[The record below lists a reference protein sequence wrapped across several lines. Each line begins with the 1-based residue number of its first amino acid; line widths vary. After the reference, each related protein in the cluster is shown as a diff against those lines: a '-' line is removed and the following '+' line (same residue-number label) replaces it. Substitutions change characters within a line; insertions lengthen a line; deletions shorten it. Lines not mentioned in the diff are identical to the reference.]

1 MTSSSCAAAPKRVQQ
16 PVTGDPPHGFLSS
29 QRSALLLSLLL
40 IVAVQVSYN
49 AVTRNGFINYD
60 DERYIVNNPH
70 IKAGWTWST
79 VKWAFTTFHEANWAP
94 LSWLFHMLDY
104 RLFGLSPGGHHYA
117 SVLLHA
123 ANAVLLFLLLQRA
136 TGFRWRS
143 LMVAALFALHP
154 INVESVAWAAELK
167 NVLSMMFFLLALHA
181 YVWYTRRPALYRYMA
196 VFFLFALGLLSK
208 SQVITFPFL
217 LCLWDYWPL
226 GRIFPSASS
235 ESRPQGGKPAN
246 LWYGWLVLEKLPLL
260 LLSAASA
267 VITMAAE
274 KAGAAVES
282 FARFGLSLRLETALI
297 AYVGYLE
304 KAFWP
309 VNLVALY
316 PHPTRLYPVWQ
327 VVGAAI
333 LLGSVTVGVLLARNR
348 RYLAVGWFWFLGS
361 LVPMIG
367 LVQVGPQAMAD
378 RFAYLPL
385 IGVFL
390 MLIWLVADWAQAH
403 NVPDRRLAI
412 PAIACPLVLG
422 VLTHIQVGYWHDIP
436 TFWERTAQLT
446 RNNYVAETNL
456 GDYLFNAGRA
466 EEAVVHFRAALAV
479 RPDDPL
485 VNMNLGAYDESHG
498 NLSGAIARYQTVVL
512 HTTDV
517 DARSSAFASLGFA
530 YRGIGQS
537 TKARQ
542 CFEAAVSLVP
552 NRTRAMV
559 GLALLAQEK
568 GDWAEAIRQYSH
580 AVAVHPTDVTY
591 LLLARALEHE
601 HRLAEAR
608 IVSSR
613 VENPAEAQKAA
624 ELFLSGK

>member
-1 MTSSSCAAAPKRVQQ
+1 MTSSSCAAAPKRVEQ
-16 PVTGDPPHGFLSS
+16 PASGDPSRRFLSS
-29 QRSALLLSLLL
+29 GRATLLFSLLL
-40 IVAVQVSYN
+40 VVAVQVSYN
-49 AVTRNGFINYD
+49 SVARNGFVNYD

-79 VKWAFTTFHEANWAP
+79 VKWAFTTFHEGNWTP

-104 RLFGLSPGGHHYA
+104 RLFGLSPGGHHYV

-123 ANAVLLFLLLQRA
+123 TNAILLFLLLQRA
-136 TGFRWRS
+136 TAFRWRS
-143 LMVAALFALHP
+143 LIVAALFALHP

-167 NVLSMMFFLLALHA
+167 NVLSMTFFLLALHA
-181 YVWYTRRPALYRYMA
+181 YVWYTRRPAFYRYLA

-217 LCLWDYWPL
+217 LWLWDYWPL
-226 GRIFPSASS
+226 GRIFASVS
-235 ESRPQGGKPAN
+235 SDRHPQGAKPAS
-246 LWYGWLVLEKLPLL
+246 LWYGWLLLEKLPLL
-260 LLSAASA
+260 LLAAASA

-282 FARFGLSLRLETALI
+282 FARFGLLLRVETALL
-297 AYVGYLE
+297 AYAGYLE

-316 PHPTRLYPVWQ
+316 PHPTSLHPVWQ
-327 VVGAAI
+327 IVGATL
-333 LLGSVTVGVLLARNR
+333 LLGSVTVWVLLARNR

-390 MLIWLVADWAQAH
+390 MLIWLVADWAQAR
-403 NVPDRRLAI
+403 NVPDKLLAI
-412 PAIACPLVLG
+412 PAIACLLVLG
-422 VLTHIQVGYWHDIP
+422 VLTHVQVGYWHDIP
-436 TFWERTAQLT
+436 SFWERTAKLT
-446 RNNYVAETNL
+446 NDNYVAETNL

-466 EEAVVHFRAALAV
+466 EEAAIHFRAALAV

-485 VNMNLGAYDESHG
+485 VNMNLGAYEESHG
-498 NLSGAIARYQTVVL
+498 NLSGAIARYQAVVL

-517 DARSSAFASLGFA
+517 DARSSAYASLGFA

-537 TKARQ
+537 TKARE
-542 CFEAAVSLVP
+542 CFETAVSLVP
-552 NRTRAMV
+552 GRTRAMV
-559 GLALLAQEK
+559 GLGLLAQENSNWT
-568 GDWAEAIRQYSH
+568 DAIRQYSH

-591 LLLARALEHE
+591 VLLARALEHE
-601 HRLAEAR
+601 HRLADAR
-608 IVSSR
+608 IISSR
-613 VENPAEAQKAA
+613 VEKPAEAQKAA